1 MLPCLAS
8 YRRRKDR
15 EKARVRS
22 IIGSYVPEARRFTTQ
37 EGSRGFCMENTTRN
51 GFRVNS
57 EYQPTGDQPRA
68 IAQLASGLDAGMK
81 AQTLL
86 GVTGSGKTHTMAR
99 VIEEA
104 GSPALVIAHNKTLA
118 AQLAS
123 EFAEFFPNNAVEY
136 FVSYYDYYQPEAYV
150 PRTDTFIEKDADINE
165 EIDKLRHAA
174 TRALLTRRDVII
186 VASVSCIYGLGSPEE
201 YSQTVVSLRR
211 GAQARR
217 DKIVRHL
224 IDIQYDRNDM
234 TLVRGS
240 FRVRGDTLEIF
251 PAYEDIALRVEFF
264 GDEVE
269 RIVEVDP
276 LTGELLVERLEVDVY
291 PAKHFVTTEDKLRAA
306 IRDIEQEL
314 EERLQELEAEGKLL
328 EAARLRQRTMYDLE
342 MLQET
347 GYCAGV
353 ENYSMH
359 LSRRKPG
366 EQPSTLMDYF
376 PDDFLL
382 FIDESHISIPQVRG
396 MYAGDRSRKDVLV
409 EHGFRLP
416 SARDNRPL
424 TFSEFERMIP
434 QAVFVSATPGPYEQ
448 EHSEQVV
455 EQVIRP
461 TGLIDPAISVR
472 PTKGQIDDLLGE
484 INARVAAGQRALV
497 TTLTKRMAE
506 DLADYFKEMG
516 VRTHYLHSEIDTLER
531 VEILRDLRLGVYDV
545 VVGINLLRE
554 GLDLP
559 EVSLV
564 AVLDADK
571 EGFLRSE
578 GSLIQTIGRAAR
590 HVDGQVI
597 MYADTMTR
605 SMKAAIDETYR
616 RREKQIAYNNEHNI
630 TPVGIKKAIRDIS
643 TRVRAVA
650 EAAEAYRVGSAD
662 RLPKEDILRVVKDLE
677 IEMKTAAKE
686 LNFEKAALLR
696 DQIVELRRTMQV

>member
-1 MLPCLAS
+1 MPDFKIVSDL
-8 YRRRKDR
+8 K
-15 EKARVRS
+15 
-22 IIGSYVPEARRFTTQ
+22 
-37 EGSRGFCMENTTRN
+37 
-51 GFRVNS
+51 
-57 EYQPTGDQPRA
+57 PTGDQPAA
-68 IAQLASGLDAGMK
+68 IQQLVSGLTEGK
-81 AQTLL
+81 RFQTLL
-86 GVTGSGKTHTMAR
+86 GVTGSGKTFTMAN
-99 VIEEA
+99 VIEHVNR
-104 GSPALVIAHNKTLA
+104 PTIVLAHNKTLA
-118 AQLAS
+118 AQLYA
-123 EFAEFFPNNAVEY
+123 EFKEFFPSNAVEY

-201 YSQTVVSLRR
+201 YAQTLVSLRR
-211 GAQARR
+211 GVQARR

-276 LTGELLVERLEVDVY
+276 LTGELLVERLEVDIY
-291 PAKHFVTTEDKLRAA
+291 PAKHFVTTEDKLRGA
-306 IRDIEQEL
+306 IKDIEQEL
-314 EERLQELEAEGKLL
+314 EERLNELESEGKLL

-424 TFSEFERMIP
+424 TFAEFERLIP

-448 EHSEQVV
+448 EHSEGVV

-516 VRTHYLHSEIDTLER
+516 IRTHYLHSEIDTLER
-531 VEILRDLRLGVYDV
+531 VEILRDLRLGVHDV

-616 RREKQIAYNNEHNI
+616 RRARQIEHNEEHGIVPRGIVKEIKDI
-630 TPVGIKKAIRDIS
+630 TD
-643 TRVRAVA
+643 RVRAVA
-650 EAAEAYRVGSAD
+650 EEEAGYAAGGKPGIIAEIPRDELLRMV
-662 RLPKEDILRVVKDLE
+662 KELEGQMKAAARDLE
-677 IEMKTAAKE
+677 
-686 LNFEKAALLR
+686 FEKAALLR
-696 DQIVELRRTMQV
+696 DQIIELRRITMVDPVLN

>member
-1 MLPCLAS
+1 MPDFKIVSDL
-8 YRRRKDR
+8 K
-15 EKARVRS
+15 
-22 IIGSYVPEARRFTTQ
+22 
-37 EGSRGFCMENTTRN
+37 
-51 GFRVNS
+51 
-57 EYQPTGDQPRA
+57 PTGDQPAA
-68 IAQLASGLDAGMK
+68 IQQLVSGLTEGK
-81 AQTLL
+81 RFQTLL
-86 GVTGSGKTHTMAR
+86 GVTGSGKTFTMAN
-99 VIEEA
+99 VIEHVNR
-104 GSPALVIAHNKTLA
+104 PTIVLAHNKTLA
-118 AQLAS
+118 AQLYA
-123 EFAEFFPNNAVEY
+123 EFKEFFPSNAVEY

-201 YSQTVVSLRR
+201 YAQTLVSLRR
-211 GAQARR
+211 GGQARR

-276 LTGELLVERLEVDVY
+276 LTGELLVERLEVDIY
-291 PAKHFVTTEDKLRAA
+291 PAKHFVTTEDKLRGA
-306 IRDIEQEL
+306 IKDIEQEL
-314 EERLQELEAEGKLL
+314 EERLNELESEGKLL

-424 TFSEFERMIP
+424 TFAEFERLIP

-448 EHSEQVV
+448 EHSEGVV

-516 VRTHYLHSEIDTLER
+516 IRTHYLHSEIDTLER
-531 VEILRDLRLGVYDV
+531 VEILRDLRLGVHDV

-616 RREKQIAYNNEHNI
+616 RRARQIEHNEEHGIVPRGIVKEIKDI
-630 TPVGIKKAIRDIS
+630 TD
-643 TRVRAVA
+643 RVRAVA
-650 EAAEAYRVGSAD
+650 EEEAGYAAGGKPGIIAEIPRDELLRMV
-662 RLPKEDILRVVKDLE
+662 KELEGQMKAAARDLE
-677 IEMKTAAKE
+677 
-686 LNFEKAALLR
+686 FEKAALLR
-696 DQIVELRRTMQV
+696 DQIIELRRITMVDPVLN